1 MVEALRDQIQSFLG
15 VGAGA
20 EHVAAAQTGLRT
32 VLVYALTLALVR
44 IANKRFLSEA
54 TAFDVVVAIMLG
66 SIMSKAVDG
75 STPLHLA
82 LLAGAVLL
90 GMHWVFGVLAFHTDW
105 FGPLVK
111 GERVLL
117 IKDGEIQEE
126 GMRRANVTLAD
137 LAQVLRL
144 QTNGTDPSKVRLAYL
159 ERNGEISVVPQ
170 QDEAR
175 IFDVSVEDGVQTVR
189 IKLD

>member
-1 MVEALRDQIQSFLG
+1 MVEALWEQIQSLLG
-15 VGAGA
+15 VGADA
-20 EHVAAAQTGLRT
+20 EHVGAVQTALRT

-75 STPLHLA
+75 STPLHLT

-90 GMHWVFGVLAFHTDW
+90 GMHWLFGVLAFHTDW

-117 IKDGEIQEE
+117 IKDGEVQDE
-126 GMRRANVTLAD
+126 GMRRANVTSAD

-159 ERNGEISVVPQ
+159 ERNGEISVVPW

-175 IFDVSVEDGVQTVR
+175 VFDVSVEDGVQTVR

>member
-1 MVEALRDQIQSFLG
+1 MVEALRGQIEFLLG
-15 VGAGA
+15 VGVDA
-20 EHVAAAQTGLRT
+20 EPSDAVQAALRT
-32 VLVYALTLALVR
+32 VLVYGMTLALIR
-44 IANKRFLSEA
+44 IASKRFLSQA

-66 SIMSKAVDG
+66 SIMSRAVSG
-75 STPLHLA
+75 ASPLPVT

-90 GMHWVFGVLAFHTDW
+90 GVHWVFGVLAFHTDW

-117 IKDGEIQEE
+117 IKNGEIQQE
-126 GMRRANVTLAD
+126 GMQRASITSAD
-137 LAQVLRL
+137 LAQALRL

-159 ERNGEISVVPQ
+159 ERNGDISVVPQ
-170 QDEAR
+170 QDEPR
-175 IFDVSVEDGVQTVR
+175 VFQVSVEDGVQTVR